1 MRRSVLL
8 LVTVL
13 ATGLVP
19 STAWGITYG
28 QPDGGEHPQVG
39 ALVVQEGKG
48 DKAVLHMLCSGTL
61 VDTDTIVTA
70 AHCAEIAMYDYPG
83 GRVRATFEAVLD
95 DDVDD
100 PSTTPDLVDPGVTT
114 LAGEIVA
121 DQRYWTARSL
131 SNPYDLAVFQLDK
144 PYRGADPAAL
154 PAQGLLDDPGVLMR
168 TYTAVGYGVDRITN
182 QGAHQVLSYYGFQRR
197 SVEQTLRSVT
207 GSWATFSSNQ
217 ATGDGGT
224 CYGDSGGPHFDE
236 DGTVVAITVMG
247 DPFCKSLDTA
257 YRLDTP
263 WALEF
268 LADHV
273 DQP

>member
-28 QPDGGEHPQVG
+28 QPDGGEHPQVA
-39 ALVVQEGKG
+39 ALVLQEGDG
-48 DKAVLHMLCSGTL
+48 TAAVFRMLCSGTL

-70 AHCAEIAMYDYPG
+70 AHCAEIAASDYPEAE
-83 GRVRATFEAVLD
+83 VRATFDAVLD
-95 DDVDD
+95 DDGDD
-100 PSTTPDLVDPGVTT
+100 PSTTPDLVHPGAPLTGH
-114 LAGEIVA
+114 LEWHE
-121 DQRYWTARSL
+121 RYGSSWAAK
-131 SNPYDLAVFQLDK
+131 NPYDLAVFELDE
-144 PYRGADPAAL
+144 PYFGAAPAAL
-154 PAQGLLDDPGVLMR
+154 PTQGLLDDSDAR
-168 TYTAVGYGVDRITN
+168 WTTYTTVGYGVERTTN
-182 QGAHQVLSYYGFQRR
+182 QAAHQVLSYYGFQRR

-247 DPFCKSLDTA
+247 DPFCKSLDKA

-263 WALEF
+263 WALDF

-273 DQP
+273 EQP